1 MHVSYECFV
10 VLFYYLYVILIGTLL
25 LKRFYFYSVSDVV
38 KLAAKT
44 DIPPHKKMLE
54 LVPSFSEDE
63 DCPTVPFIRYLL

>member
-1 MHVSYECFV
+1 MHVRYAEFA
-10 VLFYYLYVILIGTLL
+10 VLFYSLYVILIGTLSH
-25 LKRFYFYSVSDVV
+25 KRFYIYSVSDVV
-38 KLAAKT
+38 KMATKT